1 MHGVA
6 SQYQHHSSGGHGATH
21 CLYLYI
27 VSRYA
32 IFSASDRNQISTWPQ
47 SIVFQFSCAIDR
59 ADGCASKVIHSPVSG
74 CAYLFRAQFL
84 RGEGVESAPGLVV
97 GDVHNVEEK
106 TDKLLTSSVVQIDL
120 PTSPTKSTDV
130 KSSIQLERM
139 KLKRFEGNVRKYP
152 RFKEEFLKHVMP
164 LCDKSQ
170 RKNINSRC
178 FLAASSS
185 SSHTIIVMIVLQH
198 PAVQAPQETC
208 VGI

>member
-1 MHGVA
+1 MILGTLTSGPAGQMKHIRPLGHRGTCQSHVGGGRMHGVA

-97 GDVHNVEEK
+97 GDVQWK
-106 TDKLLTSSVVQIDL
+106 SLLFI
-120 PTSPTKSTDV
+120 
-130 KSSIQLERM
+130 
-139 KLKRFEGNVRKYP
+139 
-152 RFKEEFLKHVMP
+152 
-164 LCDKSQ
+164 
-170 RKNINSRC
+170 
-178 FLAASSS
+178 
-185 SSHTIIVMIVLQH
+185 
-198 PAVQAPQETC
+198 
-208 VGI
+208 